1 MRISVLEQL
10 NTSIIG
16 REEGRGGQLSNV
28 LYSQLKLWSPNV
40 EFDMNSP
47 ELLPVFDE
55 GDVKLLSLDD

>member
-16 REEGRGGQLSNV
+16 RGGGGGQLPNI

-40 EFDMNSP
+40 EFNMNSP
-47 ELLPVFDE
+47 ELLRVFDE

>member
-1 MRISVLEQL
+1 MRISVFEQL

-16 REEGRGGQLSNV
+16 RGGGGQLSNV
-28 LYSQLKLWSPNV
+28 LNSQLILWSPNV

-55 GDVKLLSLDD
+55 GDVKLLSLDN

>member
-1 MRISVLEQL
+1 MSSWIPVSL
-10 NTSIIG
+10 G
-16 REEGRGGQLSNV
+16 EGGGQLSNV